1 MKRVNKA
8 QSVRDYIK
16 ANPEAT
22 TTEIAKKCKVTNQYV
37 YQVKADEKKKEA
49 RKKIKLNA
57 SQVKVA
63 KELNVPI
70 ERYAEVLVQ
79 KQKPKIRMQS
89 AVDRKLPEVGDSVG
103 GLTLTRKVS
112 DDGNGYAYT
121 WVRDELVASGKVPV
135 DSHEDP
141 RVPQFDNVNHPAHYK
156 SGGIETI
163 DFIEA
168 KELGYHLGNVIKY
181 VTRAKHKGNELED
194 LKKAQWY
201 LNREISKLTG
211 EKA

>member
-8 QSVRDYIK
+8 QSVRNYVQ
-16 ANPEAT
+16 AHPTAT
-22 TTEIAKKCKVTNQYV
+22 TSQIAKACKVKPQYV
-37 YQVKADEKKKEA
+37 YQVRADEKKREA
-49 RKKIKLNA
+49 KQIEGHTESVLKDFA
-57 SQVKVA
+57 
-63 KELNVPI
+63 ELAYKAGAGRDRP
-70 ERYAEVLVQ
+70 
-79 KQKPKIRMQS
+79 KQ
-89 AVDRKLPEVGDSVG
+89 
-103 GLTLTRKVS
+103 
-112 DDGNGYAYT
+112 
-121 WVRDELVASGKVPV
+121 
-135 DSHEDP
+135 DP
-141 RVPQFDNVNHPAHYK
+141 RIPQFDNVNHPSHYK